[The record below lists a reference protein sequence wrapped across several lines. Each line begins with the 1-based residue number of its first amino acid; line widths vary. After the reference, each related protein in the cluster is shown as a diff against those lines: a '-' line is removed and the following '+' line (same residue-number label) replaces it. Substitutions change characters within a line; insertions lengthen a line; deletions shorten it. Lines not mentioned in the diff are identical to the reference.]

1 MLRLEKGHI
10 IVGQDS
16 DGVTNALELDM
27 PWALKL
33 DKPFF
38 IGQRS
43 LRILEKQPLRQTL
56 VGFTLPPP
64 SSGETQRRPKEC
76 HLVLDGTQ
84 IAGRVTSVGW
94 SPTLARC
101 IGLALV
107 SPAVAAGKQLQIR
120 IEAGEEITAAIARPP
135 FYDPAGERQRLGEST

>member
-10 IVGQDS
+10 IVGQDT

-27 PWALKL
+27 PWALKM

-43 LRILEKQPLRQTL
+43 LRILAKLPQRQKL
-56 VGFTLPPP
+56 VGFTLPPDAP
-64 SSGETQRRPKEC
+64 HRPKEC
-76 HLVLDGTQ
+76 HLVLEEGNQ

-94 SPTLARC
+94 SPTLGRC

-107 SPAVAAGKQLQIR
+107 TPAVAAGKQLRIR
-120 IEAGEEITAAIARPP
+120 IEAAEEITADITPPP
-135 FYDPAGERQRLGEST
+135 FYDPAGDRQRLEDPT

>member
-1 MLRLEKGHI
+1 
-10 IVGQDS
+10 
-16 DGVTNALELDM
+16 M
-27 PWALKL
+27 PWALKM

-38 IGQRS
+38 VGQRS
-43 LRILEKQPLRQTL
+43 LQILEKQPRRQTL
-56 VGFTLPPP
+56 VGFTLPQP

-76 HLVLDGTQ
+76 HLVIDGTQ

-107 SPAVAAGKQLQIR
+107 TPAVAAGKQFRIR
-120 IEAGEEITAAIARPP
+120 IEAGVEITADIARPP
-135 FYDPAGERQRLGEST
+135 FYDPAGERQRLGDSA

>member
-10 IVGQDS
+10 IVGQDT

-27 PWALKL
+27 PWALKM

-43 LRILEKQPLRQTL
+43 LRILAKLPQRQKL
-56 VGFTLPPP
+56 VGFTLPPEAP
-64 SSGETQRRPKEC
+64 HRPKEC
-76 HLVLDGTQ
+76 HLVLDGNQ
-84 IAGRVTSVGW
+84 IAGRVTSVGR
-94 SPTLARC
+94 SPTLGCC

-107 SPAVAAGKQLQIR
+107 TPAVAAGKHLRIR
-120 IEAGEEITAAIARPP
+120 IEDAQEITADITPPP
-135 FYDPAGERQRLGEST
+135 FYDPAGDRQRVEVPA